1 MLFLFVESK
10 IPELKAL
17 YLLVPSVGLTLATY
31 NAIAS
36 CRCSTRSL
44 RICLWRSA
52 LRLLSLKP
60 IRFLLGYFI
69 MNSEKLVITLFA
81 EDRPGVVRLLS
92 DTILEH
98 SGNWLESSL
107 SRLCGQFAGIIHIG
121 VSEPQCPQLIA
132 ALDAL
137 SADGLNVTVHSGV
150 KELPDSNA
158 GTAIELIVEANDRPG
173 IVEEISSALAK
184 INVNVEQMETSC
196 ESASMAGYQI
206 FIGSLWVS
214 LPDGC
219 TTEHL
224 EQALEDVSDDL
235 IVSIVA

>member
-1 MLFLFVESK
+1 
-10 IPELKAL
+10 
-17 YLLVPSVGLTLATY
+17 
-31 NAIAS
+31 
-36 CRCSTRSL
+36 
-44 RICLWRSA
+44 
-52 LRLLSLKP
+52 
-60 IRFLLGYFI
+60 

-98 SGNWLESSL
+98 SGSWLESSL
-107 SRLCGQFAGIIHIG
+107 ARLCGQFAGIIHVG
-121 VSEPQCPQLIA
+121 VSDSQCAQLIA